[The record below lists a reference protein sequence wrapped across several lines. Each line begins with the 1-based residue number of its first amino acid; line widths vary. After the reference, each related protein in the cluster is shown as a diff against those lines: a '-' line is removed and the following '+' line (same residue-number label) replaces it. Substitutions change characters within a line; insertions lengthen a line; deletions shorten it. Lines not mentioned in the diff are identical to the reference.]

1 MSYLDLSIK
10 ELHEALVKKEVT
22 PLELVEEALKRAHS
36 NQDNA
41 FEFID
46 DEGAKAFASSLT
58 VIAKVVITAFVEASF
73 TVR

>member
-46 DEGAKAFASSLT
+46 DEGAKAFASSLISDST
-58 VIAKVVITAFVEASF
+58 FFLGHVINFIF
-73 TVR
+73 

>member
-46 DEGAKAFASSLT
+46 DEGAKAFA
-58 VIAKVVITAFVEASF
+58 
-73 TVR
+73 